1 MNERNGSGGLAS
13 VILAAGKSTRMK
25 AGTNKV
31 LLPILGKP
39 MIRYQLEALRAAGIA
54 RIFLVVGFQ
63 AEAVQAELG
72 TEAEYVLQTE
82 QKGTGHALI
91 QARDRLRA
99 LGPDL
104 DLVVTVGDNP
114 YITADILRD
123 LVRVHRAR
131 QAAAT
136 IVTAVFDDPPPYG
149 RVIRDAG
156 GRVLTIVEES
166 DATPAQKLIKEV
178 HVSIYAFRAALV
190 LPLLDEIRNDNA
202 KKEYYLTDIIGILA
216 GRGQRVETVPCQDP
230 RITLGINTPED
241 LAEAERHFRQKKP
254 VLDPGS

>member
-1 MNERNGSGGLAS
+1 MRTNGPREIAS
-13 VILAAGKSTRMK
+13 VVLAAGKSTRMK
-25 AGTNKV
+25 SGTNKV

-54 RIFLVVGFQ
+54 RVFLVVGFQ
-63 AEAVQAELG
+63 AEAVEAELR
-72 TEAEYVLQTE
+72 TEAEYVLQPE

-91 QARDRLRA
+91 QARDRLLT

-104 DLVVTVGDNP
+104 DVVVTVGDNP
-114 YITADILRD
+114 YITAGILRE
-123 LVRVHRAR
+123 LIRVHRER

-156 GRVLTIVEES
+156 GRVLTIVEEF
-166 DATPAQKLIKEV
+166 DATPEQKLIREV
-178 HVSIYAFRAALV
+178 HVSIYAFRAEAA

-216 GRGQRVETVPCQDP
+216 AHGHRIETVPCEDP
-230 RITLGINTPED
+230 RITLGINTPQD
-241 LAEAERHFRQKKP
+241 LAAAETYFR
-254 VLDPGS
+254 SARS